1 MNVFYDKVECVP
13 LIHHRKMG
21 AVEIIGAED
30 CHVIHQSTK
39 H

>member
-1 MNVFYDKVECVP
+1 MNVFVTEQFVLHP
-13 LIHHRKMG
+13 LHLRKMG